1 MESSYILQITST
13 MLQGAKITILVF
25 FVVIIAS
32 LPLGFIVTLLGR
44 SKFKP
49 LSYLITIYITI
60 MRGTPLILQLIFVFY
75 ALPNIPVIGKY
86 LVLDRIPAAL
96 LAFTLNY
103 AAYFAEI
110 FRGGLLAIDKGQSEA
125 AKVLGFNKVQTFI
138 HIIIPQMIR
147 VTLPALSNE
156 SITLVK
162 DTSLLTVISIAEI
175 SYVAKTAVTRDASVT
190 PLIIAGILYLLLI
203 LILTIILRL
212 IEKKFSYTSKS
223 LWA

>member
-125 AKVLGFNKVQTFI
+125 AKVLGFNKIQTFI

-223 LWA
+223 L

>member
-223 LWA
+223 L